1 MAKIRLNRSKEYK
14 ELLRLLLLLSNAVR
28 KDIREL
34 FYKYRDKTEKEYL
47 KNQEI
52 SGETYIKF
60 SQELKKIFDK
70 NTRRIMETMK
80 DRIERTRLQKQ
91 DDTIDPIITQYASQ
105 FSAMNVSNI
114 TETTRASLKLEITRG
129 LDTGQEINTIA
140 KNIRNSVAFSLWRST
155 MIARTETHQAMNYGN
170 QEIIKSLGLSKPVK
184 EWASAVDERTRSWH
198 KNMNLMQVGVDEDF
212 LVMTPI
218 SGGGFVEKPMQYP
231 GDMRGGP
238 SNVIN
243 CRCFTF
249 NYDEDDIVD

>member
-1 MAKIRLNRSKEYK
+1 MAKIRFNRAREYK
-14 ELLRLLLLLSNAVR
+14 ELLRLLLTLSNAVR
-28 KDIREL
+28 KEIREL
-34 FYKYRDKTEKEYL
+34 FYKYRDITEKEYL
-47 KNQEI
+47 KTQQI

-70 NTRRIMETMK
+70 NTRRIMETMR

-91 DDTIDPIITQYASQ
+91 DDTIDPIITQYAAQ

-114 TETTRASLKLEITRG
+114 TETTRASLKIEIARG
-129 LDTGQEINTIA
+129 LDTGQEIDTIS
-140 KNIRNSVAFSLWRST
+140 KNIRKSVAFSLWRST

-170 QEIIKSLGLSKPVK
+170 QEIIKKLGLNKPIK

-198 KNMNLMQVGVDEDF
+198 KNMNLLQVGVDDDF
-212 LVMTPI
+212 MVMTPI
-218 SGGGFVEKPMQYP
+218 SGGSFVEKPMQYP

-249 NYDEDDIVD
+249 NYDADDVVD